1 MMNTRA
7 LQLIAVGLAAGLALA
22 AWARAEE
29 PPSKDQAP
37 PNVNL
42 RFKRYMSGTE
52 TCLTCHGD
60 YNIITTRGAQKNESL
75 WVSSDR
81 FLGSVHSR
89 LGCTSCHTNI
99 EGHGHR
105 LAQVETNST
114 NAVQPGEK
122 PASIDAGALAALDEK
137 VGGRF
142 KREPALV
149 ACANCHPE
157 QFNVYI
163 TSVHGNAVVGEGNS
177 DPPWCID
184 CHGWHYI
191 LPSSDERALT
201 NPANIPNTCKRCHAQ
216 TEIKRR
222 YGLTKN
228 VVETFGDSFHA
239 RRGEMGRGEIAVCTS
254 CHGWHDIYAPED
266 PRSKVNK
273 NRVSETCGECHQGAQ
288 INFASAF
295 THGEV
300 SRTELVGI
308 YAVTQIHKWMIVG
321 IIGPLVFLVFV
332 HLLKNLRERGALKRT
347 SKP

>member
-122 PASIDAGALAALDEK
+122 PASIDAGAR
-137 VGGRF
+137 VGR
-142 KREPALV
+142 
-149 ACANCHPE
+149 
-157 QFNVYI
+157 
-163 TSVHGNAVVGEGNS
+163 
-177 DPPWCID
+177 
-184 CHGWHYI
+184 
-191 LPSSDERALT
+191 
-201 NPANIPNTCKRCHAQ
+201 
-216 TEIKRR
+216 
-222 YGLTKN
+222 
-228 VVETFGDSFHA
+228 
-239 RRGEMGRGEIAVCTS
+239 
-254 CHGWHDIYAPED
+254 
-266 PRSKVNK
+266 
-273 NRVSETCGECHQGAQ
+273 
-288 INFASAF
+288 
-295 THGEV
+295 
-300 SRTELVGI
+300 
-308 YAVTQIHKWMIVG
+308 
-321 IIGPLVFLVFV
+321 
-332 HLLKNLRERGALKRT
+332 
-347 SKP
+347 